1 MYGSA
6 ALIGVGEMS
15 ANLSATSLIGR
26 EAPERGRGAVLG
38 MWSWFGAAGILGIA
52 LVGGWLFDNV
62 SKIGPFM
69 FIAAANLALLL
80 WALLLLRRARRIAA

>member
-1 MYGSA
+1 
-6 ALIGVGEMS
+6 MS
-15 ANLSATSLIGR
+15 ANLSATSLIGQ

-38 MWSWFGAAGILGIA
+38 MWSWFGAAGILAIA

-69 FIAAANLALLL
+69 FIAVANVALLV
-80 WALLLLRRARRIAA
+80 WALLLLHRARSVAP